1 MTEQTTRGSTYK
13 SPGYHDR
20 AALRMPP
27 TQMFPTR
34 DIVGARL
41 LITATPE
48 NATTLRGGSWCNFAG
63 YCRQATRNR
72 YPSNHQFNS
81 VGFRLAIRS

>member
-34 DIVGARL
+34 DIVGARP
-41 LITATPE
+41 LIDKQLNDMTI
-48 NATTLRGGSWCNFAG
+48 RGGGWLLPAWD
-63 YCRQATRNR
+63 CRQAIRSR
-72 YPSNHQFNS
+72 YPSNHRFNS